1 MEALKQ
7 MLSPIVFADQ
17 RMLTRPLLRNQLQIL
32 QKIRE
37 AKIRVLEG
45 SWHPEKVSFVR
56 PEVLASWQRSYQYGL
71 KLFDYN
77 YAPQL
82 TQAEFDKLVSE
93 KDILLKAAAPFIREL
108 ENMLIN
114 SKSII
119 LLTDEQGVM
128 LRVVDGGTGFL
139 AEQNKRFQL
148 GLGSVWSERTV
159 GTCGHTLCIKL
170 KKPIQICGPEHYSE
184 SYGEISCS
192 AAPIFDLDN
201 HSLAGTLCIVTP
213 SFRDQSP
220 HTLALVCNMAS
231 AIQHEF
237 HSQLT
242 NVLVR
247 AAFDTIEEAVITV
260 NNKGMIVSANAKAM
274 AEFNL
279 FGKDTRKMHIET
291 LLGQNAALQ
300 SLLTSSQA
308 VYDVDLEIELDK
320 QKAILTAFK
329 PVRNDSGINLGSV
342 LLFRMESKERSRN
355 AGKRG
360 SMKNAFDRIIGSSP
374 QLKKA
379 VEMAKTFADLGEPI
393 LIQGE
398 SGTGKEIFARAIHE
412 ASRSKGPLIAVN
424 CAAIPRTLI
433 ESELFGYKGGSFTGA
448 ERHGRPGKIE
458 LADGGTLFLDEIGDM
473 PMEVQ
478 PVLLRVL
485 EEKQVY
491 RIGANE
497 PIPVDFRLIAATNKN
512 LEELVKQGKFRA
524 DLYFRLA
531 VFKLDI
537 PPLRERKS
545 DISELL
551 NHFMQEFAREQNME
565 VPALSSAVKC
575 LLYQYDWPGNVRELK
590 NTVKYAMAMC
600 KNGVIKLEDLPDT
613 IRRSAHLPS
622 WREGTETIHNQF
634 PSDCPQQLE
643 EMEKEAIQNALIA
656 KGYNVSQTAKALGL
670 SRSTLYRKMKEYGL
684 FVDRKISSSR
694 S

>member
-7 MLSPIVFADQ
+7 MLSPMVFSDQ
-17 RMLTRPLLRNQLQIL
+17 RMLARSLSRNQLQL
-32 QKIRE
+32 MQKIRE
-37 AKIRVLEG
+37 AKIRILEG
-45 SWHPEKVSFVR
+45 SLCPEKASFVR
-56 PEVLASWQRSYQYGL
+56 PEVLASWQRSYRYGL

-82 TQAEFDKLVSE
+82 AEAEFDKLVSE
-93 KDILLKAAAPFIREL
+93 KDILLKAAAPYIREL
-108 ENMLIN
+108 ENMLIK

-128 LRVVDGGTGFL
+128 LRIVDGNTGFL
-139 AEQNKRFQL
+139 AEQNRRFRL
-148 GLGSVWSERTV
+148 ELGSVWSERTV
-159 GTCGHTLCIKL
+159 GTCGHTLCIEL
-170 KKPIQICGPEHYSE
+170 KRPIQICGPEHYSE

-192 AAPIFDLDN
+192 AAPIFEPDQ
-201 HSLAGTLCIVTP
+201 HHLAGTLCLVTP

-237 HSQLT
+237 HCRLT

-260 NNKGMIVSANAKAM
+260 NHKGMIVSANAKAM
-274 AEFNL
+274 ADFNL
-279 FGKDTRKMHIET
+279 FGKDIRKMHIET
-291 LLGQNAALQ
+291 LLGRNAALQ
-300 SLLTSSQA
+300 SLLTSPQA
-308 VYDVDLEIELDK
+308 VYDIDLVIDLDK
-320 QKAILTAFK
+320 QKAILTALK
-329 PVRNDSGINLGSV
+329 PVRNDSGVNLGSV
-342 LLFRMESKERSRN
+342 LLFRMESKARSRE
-355 AGKRG
+355 ARKRG
-360 SMKNAFDRIIGSSP
+360 SKKNAFDRIIGSSP
-374 QLKKA
+374 QLRKA
-379 VEMAKTFADLGEPI
+379 VEMAKTFAVLEEPV

-412 ASRSKGPLIAVN
+412 ASRPKGPLIAVN

-473 PMEVQ
+473 PLEVQ

-491 RIGANE
+491 RIGASE

-512 LEELVKQGKFRA
+512 LEELVRQGKFRE

-537 PPLRERKS
+537 APLRERKS
-545 DISELL
+545 DISDLL
-551 NHFMQEFAREQNME
+551 NYFMQEFAREQKME
-565 VPALSSAVKC
+565 VPAISSAVKC
-575 LLYQYDWPGNVRELK
+575 LLYQYDWPGNVRQLK

-600 KNGVIKLEDLPDT
+600 KKGVIKLEDLPDT
-613 IRRSAHLPS
+613 ILQAAKLPPGG
-622 WREGTETIHNQF
+622 EGSEAFQGRL
-634 PSDCPQQLE
+634 PGEEPQQLDE
-643 EMEKEAIQNALIA
+643 VEKEAIRNALVA
-656 KGYNVSQTAKALGL
+656 KGYNITQTAKSLGL
-670 SRSTLYRKMKEYGL
+670 SRSTLYRKIKEYGIQL
-684 FVDRKISSSR
+684 K
-694 S
+694 